1 MSNEILPVAEKGTAL
16 ERWFIEHATALLNP
30 RMLAWLVLTVL
41 MGGLLWYVGR
51 AAQIGSLAVTVF
63 NASALGYLGYRVAN
77 ALERG
82 KRPHEIWEEADA
94 ARQSNDPERG
104 WQLEQL
110 ADSMQRRR
118 TIIVAACIVAAVIM
132 KF

>member
-1 MSNEILPVAEKGTAL
+1 MDIKPIEPQGTAI
-16 ERWFIEHATALLNP
+16 ERWFITHASNLLNP
-30 RMLAWLVLTVL
+30 RMMMWLVLTIIV
-41 MGGLLWYVGR
+41 GLLLYFVFGR
-51 AAQIGSLAVTVF
+51 AEAIGSMAVTIF
-63 NASALGYLGYRVAN
+63 NASALGYLGYRVSG

-82 KRPHEIWEEADA
+82 KRPHEIWEEARGAHVSD
-94 ARQSNDPERG
+94 DHERG

-118 TIIVAACIVAAVIM
+118 SNLVAACIVAAVIM

>member
-1 MSNEILPVAEKGTAL
+1 MADPIEQPGTGL
-16 ERWFIEHATALLNP
+16 ERWILDRMTKLLNP
-30 RMLAWLVLTVL
+30 RMLAWLVLTVIL
-41 MGGLLWYVGR
+41 GVLLYLYFGR
-51 AAQIGSLAVTVF
+51 AEAVGSLAVTIF
-63 NASALGYLGYRVAN
+63 NASALGYLGYRIAV
-77 ALERG
+77 ALEG
-82 KRPHEIWEEADA
+82 HKRPHEIWEEADA

-118 TIIVAACIVAAVIM
+118 TTMVAACVVAACLL